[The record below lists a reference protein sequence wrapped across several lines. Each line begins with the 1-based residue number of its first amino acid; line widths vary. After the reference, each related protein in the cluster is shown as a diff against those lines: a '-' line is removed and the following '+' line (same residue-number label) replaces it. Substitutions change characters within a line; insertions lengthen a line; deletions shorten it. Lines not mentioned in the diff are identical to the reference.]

1 MSKHE
6 LHIPVQGMT
15 CANCASTI
23 ERILTKKTPGVLN
36 ARVNFAS
43 EKAQIEFE
51 DSQTDLRQI
60 VDQISAA
67 GYHVVTR
74 SIELPVSGMTCAN
87 CALTIERALARKTDG
102 VINAS
107 VNFGTEKVSIEY
119 LPDVVSRAD
128 LIAVIEKAGYGVPD
142 ISDTPSDEILD
153 YQQQEIRKQT
163 RKLVLG
169 VVFSLPLFL
178 FSMGRDFQILGSW
191 AHGIWSLWLMC
202 VFAAPVQFYVGA
214 DFFIGGYKALRNGT
228 ANMDVLVALGSGVA
242 FFFSLIVMLSL
253 TSGLSGLGHHVYFE
267 TAAVIITL
275 IKLGKVLE
283 ARAKGKAGNAVKKL
297 IGLQPKTAT
306 LVTGDSTRLIPVQSV
321 RIGDIL
327 MVRPGEKVPVDGKI
341 IDGYSSVDESMLTG
355 ESIPVDKHAD
365 NPVFGGTINIS
376 GLLHIEALKIGK
388 DTILA
393 QIIKQVEQTQGSK
406 APIQRFADRIAGYF
420 VPAVIAI
427 ALIVFLIWSL
437 LAGDSTEAFLRL
449 IAVLVIACPCALG
462 LATPTAIMVGSGVGA
477 GHGILFRN
485 STALEEAGH
494 IKTIVFDKTGTL
506 TKGTPE
512 VRKIIAAENSVF
524 EPDKVISLAASA
536 EQGSTHPIAK
546 AIVGYAQDNQLRLT
560 TPVNFQSYAGMGITA
575 VVDGKKMIIGKPGFV
590 SEQKIN
596 LDDFTAIMEE
606 LESSGNTVIVV
617 VAERQ
622 VVALVVIADGI
633 KPEAPEIVHQL
644 KSLGLEIYMIT
655 GDNLAVARAVADQL
669 SIEHV
674 VAEVLPGDK
683 ANRISEL
690 QHSREHKVAMVGDGI
705 NDAPALAQA
714 DVGIALSS
722 GTDIAMETA
731 DITLVRPDLSGVLQ
745 SLKLSRATLR
755 LIRQNLFWAFI
766 YNIALIPIAA
776 GILYPFDSV
785 PTFLRSLHPVMAALA
800 MAFSSVSVVTNSLRL
815 KWNRLN

>member
-1 MSKHE
+1 MSKRA

-23 ERILTKKTPGVLN
+23 ERVLTKKTPGVLN
-36 ARVNFAS
+36 ASVNFAS
-43 EKAQIEFE
+43 EKARIEFE
-51 DSQTDLRQI
+51 DSQTDIRQI
-60 VDQISAA
+60 VDQIGSA
-67 GYHVVTR
+67 GYHVVTE

-87 CALTIERALARKTDG
+87 CALTIERALTRKTDG

-107 VNFGTEKVSIEY
+107 VNFGTEKVSVEY
-119 LPDVVSRAD
+119 LPDMVNRAD

-142 ISDTPSDEILD
+142 ISDTPAGDITD

-163 RKLVLG
+163 RKLATG

-178 FSMGRDFQILGSW
+178 FSMGRDFHLLGSW
-191 AHGIWSLWLMC
+191 AFETWSLWLMFL
-202 VFAAPVQFYVGA
+202 FAAPVQFYVGA
-214 DFFIGGYKALRNGT
+214 DFFIGGYKALRNRT
-228 ANMDVLVALGSGVA
+228 ANMDVLVALGSGAA
-242 FFFSLIVMLSL
+242 FLFSVVVMLFL
-253 TSGLSGLGHHVYFE
+253 TIGISGLGHHVYFE

-306 LVTGDSTRLIPVQSV
+306 LITGGTIRVIPVQSV

-327 MVRPGEKVPVDGKI
+327 MVRPGDKVPVDGKI
-341 IDGYSSVDESMLTG
+341 TDGYSSVDESMLTG
-355 ESIPVDKHAD
+355 ESIPVDKQTD
-365 NPVFGGTINIS
+365 NPVFGGTLNIS
-376 GLLHIEALKIGK
+376 GLLHIKALKVGK

-420 VPAVIAI
+420 VPAVIAT
-427 ALIVFLIWSL
+427 ALLVFAIWSF

-477 GHGILFRN
+477 EHGILFRN
-485 STALEEAGH
+485 STALEEAGR

-512 VRKIIAAENSVF
+512 VSRIIAAEKSKF
-524 EPDKVISLAASA
+524 EINKVIALAASA

-546 AIVGYAQDNQLRLT
+546 AIVRYAQNNEIKLT
-560 TPVNFQSYAGMGITA
+560 TPSNFQSFAGMGITA
-575 VVDGKKMIIGKPGFV
+575 VVDGTKMIIGKPGLV
-590 SEQKIN
+590 TEQNISLK
-596 LDDFTAIMEE
+596 DFTATIEE
-606 LESSGNTVIVV
+606 LQTSGNTVIA
-617 VAERQ
+617 VAVERQ
-622 VVALVVIADGI
+622 VVALFVIADRV
-633 KPEAPEIVHQL
+633 KPDAAEIVHQL
-644 KSLGLEIYMIT
+644 NTFGLEIYMIT
-655 GDNLAVARAVADQL
+655 GDNFAVARAVADQL

-683 ANRISEL
+683 ANRIAEL
-690 QHSREHKVAMVGDGI
+690 QQSMKHKVAMVGDGI

-731 DITLVRPDLSGVLQ
+731 DITLVRPDLRGVLQ

-755 LIRQNLFWAFI
+755 LIRQNLFWAFF

-776 GILYPFDSV
+776 GILYPFEWA
-785 PTFLRSLHPVMAALA
+785 PAFLRSLHPVMAALA

-815 KWNRLN
+815 KWKRLD